1 MKTTEINVL
10 CVDEQTFAALPIVD
24 TSLKLRIVGIKDPS
38 AVKAKLV
45 KLYGDGITVTA
56 DGKTLALAE
65 VGVADEITV
74 EPQPDFAKARYNAA
88 DALRVTSRLT
98 RDDGCPWD
106 KAQTHESIRI
116 NLIEEAYE
124 AVDAIDKKDVPNMRE
139 EFGDVFLQSI
149 LQSDIARRAGE
160 FDFDDVCDEL
170 CKKLIGRH
178 TFIFGDDSATNPDE
192 ALGLWEKAKGIEK
205 HYDTVKTQLQKL
217 PDNFPALL
225 YSQKTH
231 KKLKKAGIA
240 TDAATALDRALANGD
255 HAAAI
260 DALTALLVD
269 QGKDA
274 EIELNKLVKAKIE
287 KL

>member
-1 MKTTEINVL
+1 MSSREINVL
-10 CVDEQTFAALPIVD
+10 YVDESTFLKMPVID
-24 TSLKLRIVGIKDPS
+24 TSVKLRIAEVKNPG
-38 AVKAKLV
+38 AVRSKLQ
-45 KLYGDGITVTA
+45 KLYGDTPVIA
-56 DGKTLALAE
+56 DGKSVKLFELDSAN
-65 VGVADEITV
+65 EIVV
-74 EPQPDFAKARYNAA
+74 EPQTDFAKARYNAA
-88 DALRVTSRLT
+88 DALRVTARLT
-98 RDDGCPWD
+98 QDDGCPWD
-106 KAQTHESIRI
+106 RAQTHESIRV

-178 TFIFGDDSATNPDE
+178 TFIFGNDNAGSPDE

-205 HYDTVKTQLQKL
+205 HYDTPKAQLQKL
-217 PDNFPALL
+217 PENFPALL

-231 KKLKKAGIA
+231 KKLKKAGA
-240 TDAATALDRALANGD
+240 QFDAQAALDAALNAKNY
-255 HAAAI
+255 AAAI
-260 DALTALLVD
+260 DALTALLVE

-274 EIELNKLVKAKIE
+274 EVELNKLVKTKIE
-287 KL
+287 EL